1 MSWAATTAR
10 QIARAV
16 RRGDATAGA
25 VVDQHM
31 RHAATVV
38 SGRYGDPYSRLRGV
52 DALAE
57 AATVDDLPDLGSL
70 ALAGVPV
77 AVSEQLA
84 VAGQSTKHGS
94 AAAGTAI
101 ADADHEAVRRLR
113 GAGAVIAGT
122 TKVAELGLWSTS
134 DGLRN
139 PWRDDRGV
147 GGAEGG
153 AVAAVA
159 YGTVP
164 VAVGVDALGGIRVPA
179 AASGVI
185 GFKPGRGVLPALSG
199 AGDWFGLATPA
210 IAGTTVGDVAAVFGV
225 LAGQSVKP
233 GGGEY
238 EPTAP
243 GRLRIAVTASPPLAG
258 KHTDRAEWEALRQ
271 IIRLL
276 TNGGHDAHR
285 AAFTL
290 PPTAYGAIFSAW
302 TATAYLSSLRL
313 DKGRLERRTRRH
325 ASIGQRVYLNGLLAS
340 MDGWRRRA
348 SEWFGQE
355 SFDVLVT
362 PALPGPAPVDE
373 RWSVRSW
380 RSNLAASTR
389 MNTFTSAWNLTGL
402 PALVLPTGARGDG
415 LPSAVQLVGPPG
427 SEGTLLGLADE
438 LAGGLGLRR
447 YAGWVVG

>member
-52 DALAE
+52 EALAE

-84 VAGQSTKHGS
+84 VAGLPTRHGS
-94 AAAGTAI
+94 AAASGAI

-122 TKVAELGLWSTS
+122 TRTTELGLWSTS

-185 GFKPGRGVLPALSG
+185 GFKPGRGVLPALTGS
-199 AGDWFGLATPA
+199 GDWFGLATPA
-210 IAGTTVGDVAAVFGV
+210 VTGTTVGDVAAVFGV

-233 GGGEY
+233 GGDDY
-238 EPTAP
+238 QPAAP

-258 KHTDRAEWEALRQ
+258 KHTDRAEWESLRQ

-348 SEWFGQE
+348 AEWFGQE

-373 RWSVRSW
+373 QWSVRSW

-402 PALVLPTGARGDG
+402 PALVMPTGARGDG

>member
-31 RHAATVV
+31 RRAATVV
-38 SGRYGDPYSRLRGV
+38 SGRYGDPYSRLRAV
-52 DALAE
+52 EALAE

-84 VAGQSTKHGS
+84 VAGLSTRHGS

-147 GGAEGG
+147 AGAEGG

-179 AASGVI
+179 AAAGVI
-185 GFKPGRGVLPALSG
+185 GFKPGRGVLPALTG
-199 AGDWFGLATPA
+199 PGDWFGLATPA

-233 GGGEY
+233 GSDDY
-238 EPTAP
+238 EPGSP

-258 KHTDRAEWEALRQ
+258 KHTDRAEWEALRH

-276 TNGGHDAHR
+276 TNAGHDAHR

-290 PPTAYGAIFSAW
+290 PPTAYGAIFSSW

-355 SFDVLVT
+355 SFDVLIT

-373 RWSVRSW
+373 QWSTRSW

-389 MNTFTSAWNLTGL
+389 MNTFTSAWNLTGM
-402 PALVLPTGARGDG
+402 PALVLPTGDRGDG

-427 SEGTLLGLADE
+427 SEEKLLGLADE
-438 LAGGLGLRR
+438 LAGALGLRR